1 MFGHHFVSESKNIM
15 TQDLKFAK
23 EKHAIRSN
31 IALES
36 DLFFS
41 DFLME
46 NCIEVD
52 RHFGFISEI
61 VEDCAEVLNAQFVN
75 RWANFESSQIKDSKM
90 AKKGKALSPVVL
102 SSIVQT
108 NANLSGKLAVRM
120 QAEGIFEKAAVDLI
134 DTEAFQ
140 IKEDFNVT
148 DQKSQMNQTDDGS
161 NKLLNTHNREEIIE
175 LQQQS
180 IMQQR
185 FGEWTKEQITNF
197 AGIVLT
203 AILPQAQDAKGKD
216 IISSSDQSKFQ
227 HSKSK
232 NAVYEC
238 KVGSSLI
245 ATVDQSNRM
254 QSSCGF
260 GSSHIKGLTVARCG
274 GKCKESRTCK
284 GGSSG
289 CSEDDSI
296 SGYSRI
302 QNIRFIRK
310 FDNRNFRSDGR
321 TGQMFQD
328 ISFVHEQSSMQRG
341 DTSGAAG
348 SGLQQSSGAAE
359 ESAPEEL
366 SMAKLDYRLAQENV
380 AIMEAQIINI
390 VHAKMRAASAGETDS
405 STTYGWN

>member
-1 MFGHHFVSESKNIM
+1 
-15 TQDLKFAK
+15 
-23 EKHAIRSN
+23 
-31 IALES
+31 
-36 DLFFS
+36 
-41 DFLME
+41 
-46 NCIEVD
+46 
-52 RHFGFISEI
+52 
-61 VEDCAEVLNAQFVN
+61 
-75 RWANFESSQIKDSKM
+75 
-90 AKKGKALSPVVL
+90 
-102 SSIVQT
+102 
-108 NANLSGKLAVRM
+108 
-120 QAEGIFEKAAVDLI
+120 
-134 DTEAFQ
+134 
-140 IKEDFNVT
+140 
-148 DQKSQMNQTDDGS
+148 MNQTDDGL
-161 NKLLNTHNREEIIE
+161 NKLLNTHNREEKIE
-175 LQQQS
+175 LQQLS

-185 FGEWTKEQITNF
+185 FGEWTQEQITFNF

-203 AILPQAQDAKGKD
+203 AIWPQAQDTKGKD
-216 IISSSDQSKFQ
+216 IILSSDQSKFQ
-227 HSKSK
+227 HFKSK
-232 NAVYEC
+232 NAVYEE

-245 ATVDQSNRM
+245 AMVDQSNRM

-302 QNIRFIRK
+302 QNIRFIRN

-380 AIMEAQIINI
+380 AIMDAQIINI
-390 VHAKMRAASAGETDS
+390 VHAKMRAASAGEIDS